1 VGVVGAVGICVA
13 IIIRF
18 VSGGES
24 TLVVTH
30 AAFFGDV
37 VMIVRHVGIG
47 NGEVTIERRDIRE
60 WFRSSPGRSD
70 CLAGAVRR

>member
-18 VSGGES
+18 VSGSES

-37 VMIVRHVGIG
+37 IIFVRHVRIG

-60 WFRSSPGRSD
+60 WFRSPPGRFD